1 MKIKIKSYSDQSTD
15 FHNKEIPSV
24 SSNHTSLVVIAIYS
38 VFEMPSVSSNHTCL
52 AIITIDSFL
61 KNWWKL
67 LSASV
72 LKRIKIQFKKVV
84 RHITDN
90 LQIYSDD
97 SDEE

>member
-1 MKIKIKSYSDQSTD
+1 MKIKIKFYSDQSTE

-24 SSNHTSLVVIAIYS
+24 SSNHTSLAVIA
-38 VFEMPSVSSNHTCL
+38 
-52 AIITIDSFL
+52 IDSFL

-72 LKRIKIQFKKVV
+72 LKRIKIQFKKVI